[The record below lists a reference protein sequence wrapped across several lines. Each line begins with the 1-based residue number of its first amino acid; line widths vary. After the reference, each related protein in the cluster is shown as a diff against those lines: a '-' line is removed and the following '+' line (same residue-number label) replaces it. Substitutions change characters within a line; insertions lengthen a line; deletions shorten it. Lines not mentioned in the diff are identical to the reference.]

1 MIQTITKPENGRQH
15 FELAIAN
22 VAMVSGCTP
31 RSLRD
36 KIKFYM
42 KKRGE
47 IAESTTEL
55 SDAELHEYAG
65 KLMAFY
71 NIFTV

>member
-1 MIQTITKPENGRQH
+1 
-15 FELAIAN
+15 
-22 VAMVSGCTP
+22 MVSGCTP